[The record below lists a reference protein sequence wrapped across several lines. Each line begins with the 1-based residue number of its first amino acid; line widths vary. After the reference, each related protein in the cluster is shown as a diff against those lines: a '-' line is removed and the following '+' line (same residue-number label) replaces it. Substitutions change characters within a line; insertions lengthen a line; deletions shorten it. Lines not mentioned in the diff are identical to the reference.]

1 MTTSHPP
8 RDRAGG
14 ARASAVGARALP
26 VILLAALAAC
36 SGDGPATRDPGPDE
50 LNVIDSTDLNEV
62 MLAVADPGEAVAHFE
77 RTSRARP
84 NDPAVRRGL
93 ATSLMRADRAGEA
106 VPVWRSLAADAAGTS
121 EDRVSLAE
129 ALIRTGDWDGARA
142 ALDTVPPTHETARR
156 YRLEAM
162 AADAAQD
169 WGRADS
175 FYEIAAG
182 LSPQP
187 AGVLN
192 NWGYSKLSRGAPE
205 EGRSGC
211 SCARW
216 RSTPRSSPPRT
227 TSRWPADRG
236 GVYDLPLVP
245 MTQTERAQLLHTLAL
260 SAVKSGDVATA
271 RALLRDAIETHPQH
285 FEAATRALAALEQ
298 PSAAL

>member
-26 VILLAALAAC
+26 AILLMALAAC

-205 EGRSGC
+205 EAERLFLRALEVDPSLFTAKNNLAL
-211 SCARW
+211 ARG
-216 RSTPRSSPPRT
+216 
-227 TSRWPADRG
+227 SR